1 MRKIFVLFIS
11 VLVSI
16 SMMAQNQK
24 PFFVYVGDPMCSW
37 CYGFAPELQKLEK
50 QYENKV
56 DFKIIV
62 GGLRPYRTEPI
73 DEQLSEFLRE
83 HLVEIEKRSGE
94 KFNFGVLDDKSFI
107 LDTEP
112 SCRAYKVLE
121 AMGADKI
128 IGFHEVQKV
137 FYVKNDDP
145 KKVESY
151 LPVCEKLNLNFK
163 EFKQKF
169 ESDEF
174 KTLTRNDFA
183 AAQQMGVT
191 GFPTLLMVVKDQA
204 YILSRGYQE
213 AENLFPQIE
222 KLLIQ

>member
-1 MRKIFVLFIS
+1 MRKLLSLIFSL
-11 VLVSI
+11 LVTI
-16 SMMAQNQK
+16 SMLAQDQK

-50 QYENKV
+50 QYKNQIDLKV
-56 DFKIIV
+56 IV
-62 GGLRPYRTEPI
+62 GGLRPYGTEPM
-73 DEQLSEFLRE
+73 DEQLAEFLRE
-83 HLVEIEKRSGE
+83 HWVEIEKRSGE

-121 AMGADKI
+121 AMGSDKI
-128 IGFHEVQKV
+128 KGFHEVQKV

-151 LPVCEKLNLNFK
+151 QPVCETLGLNF
-163 EFKQKF
+163 EDFKQKF
-169 ESDEF
+169 ESEEF
-174 KTLTRNDFA
+174 KNLTKNDFA
-183 AAQQMGVT
+183 SAQQMGVT
-191 GFPTLLMVVKDQA
+191 GFPTLLMVTKEQA

-222 KLLIQ
+222 KLLNQ